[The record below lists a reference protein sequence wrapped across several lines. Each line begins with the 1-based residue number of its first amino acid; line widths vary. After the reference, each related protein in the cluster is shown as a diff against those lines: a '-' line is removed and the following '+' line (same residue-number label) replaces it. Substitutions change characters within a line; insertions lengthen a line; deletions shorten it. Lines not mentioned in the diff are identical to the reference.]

1 MRIRDVVIGA
11 NASMYYKLN
20 FRKIKGVYYPR
31 SEQEVVAAIKHAQT
45 NGYSVTAKGGGSG
58 LSGACTGGNDE
69 RVMISSLQ
77 MKEVLTISKDQGY
90 VDVQAGAT
98 PDQINEFLKPLGLHF
113 YVSPSSR
120 DIATVGGILSTD
132 GGGNDTWVN
141 GTMRDNTLRVKMVLY
156 DGRHLTVDWMGVKS
170 NDPELEA
177 QLNKAGVTIHDVA
190 SSHGTL
196 GFITEMRLA
205 IKPEIQ
211 HELVGVLIE
220 FDDYDALGA
229 SILNMIETKCP
240 AKYGE
245 AIVMAIED
253 VREDLKPPLMIMEFP
268 KDYDM
273 KQCGSNV
280 QPLERTELE
289 RMKDIRIKM
298 PKRNPNEGI
307 QVALFEGYGIHGKS
321 LVNMQ
326 HTIEEIE
333 ALLMDYGLVPF
344 AKYGHA
350 PSKWYIGD
358 NSPTF
363 GIIMHSREIKP
374 EGKTGQ
380 ELYQAVEDIVSK
392 CEELGV
398 TPKPEHKWPY
408 SDEIKKARIEDIRKV
423 IGEGFNPFLFGP
435 DCASET
441 LSSMV
446 P

>member
-1 MRIRDVVIGA
+1 
-11 NASMYYKLN
+11 
-20 FRKIKGVYYPR
+20 
-31 SEQEVVAAIKHAQT
+31 
-45 NGYSVTAKGGGSG
+45 
-58 LSGACTGGNDE
+58 
-69 RVMISSLQ
+69 
-77 MKEVLTISKDQGY
+77 
-90 VDVQAGAT
+90 
-98 PDQINEFLKPLGLHF
+98 
-113 YVSPSSR
+113 
-120 DIATVGGILSTD
+120 
-132 GGGNDTWVN
+132 
-141 GTMRDNTLRVKMVLY
+141 
-156 DGRHLTVDWMGVKS
+156 
-170 NDPELEA
+170 
-177 QLNKAGVTIHDVA
+177 
-190 SSHGTL
+190 
-196 GFITEMRLA
+196 
-205 IKPEIQ
+205 
-211 HELVGVLIE
+211 
-220 FDDYDALGA
+220 
-229 SILNMIETKCP
+229 
-240 AKYGE
+240 
-245 AIVMAIED
+245 
-253 VREDLKPPLMIMEFP
+253 
-268 KDYDM
+268 
-273 KQCGSNV
+273 
-280 QPLERTELE
+280 
-289 RMKDIRIKM
+289 M

-392 CEELGV
+392 CEKLGV